1 MTQVPCGA
9 FHSTTRWGDLGE
21 SRRGPFK
28 SAVPSNV
35 VSPVRRCSRTACGR
49 PAVATLTY
57 VYADS
62 TAVLGPLATYA
73 EPHCYDLCAEHSE
86 RLTAPRGWEV
96 VRLLDASAPARPSGD
111 DLEALANAV
120 REAARPQERAGQ
132 AGGGARAADPMEVA
146 RRGHL
151 RVLRSPDN

>member
-1 MTQVPCGA
+1 MSLA
-9 FHSTTRWGDLGE
+9 
-21 SRRGPFK
+21 
-28 SAVPSNV
+28 
-35 VSPVRRCSRTACGR
+35 RRCSRTACGR
-49 PAVATLTY
+49 PAVNTLTY
-57 VYADS
+57 VYADRA
-62 TAVLGPLATYA
+62 AVVGPLAVQA
-73 EPHCYDLCAEHSE
+73 EPHCYDLCDEHAS

>member
-1 MTQVPCGA
+1 M
-9 FHSTTRWGDLGE
+9 
-21 SRRGPFK
+21 SRRGPLK
-28 SAVPSNV
+28 SAVPSNL

-96 VRLLDASAPARPSGD
+96 VRLAVDDGPARPSGD

-120 REAARPQERAGQ
+120 REAARPQERPA
-132 AGGGARAADPMEVA
+132 APGGAAGAVAPHVRGADPMEVA

-151 RVLRSPDN
+151 RVLRSPDS